1 MADLNKFYQKIG
13 YSFHNGDLVLE
24 ALTHSSY
31 ANEAAARGSGIRCN
45 ERLEFFGDSILSVL
59 CSEYLFSN
67 YPDMPEGGLTK
78 TRASVVC
85 EETLSEM
92 AAQIGLGAAL
102 RLGHGEEHNGGRSN
116 PSITADAFEALLAA
130 VYLDGGRAAAEK
142 FLYPLLIPQIKKH
155 AGKTTDYKS
164 LLQQFIQK
172 EPGEHVEYEL
182 TGEEGP
188 SHSKTFYVCVKYQNN
203 VVGKGSGKSK
213 RAAEQEAAHDAL
225 ILFGE
230 LKAEDDEA

>member
-1 MADLNKFYQKIG
+1 MTELEKFYKKIG
-13 YSFHNGDLVLE
+13 YSFKDGDLVLE

-31 ANEAAARGSGIRCN
+31 ANEAAARGAVIRCN

-59 CSEYLFSN
+59 CSEYLFTK
-67 YPDMPEGGLTK
+67 YPDMPEGWLTR

-85 EETLSEM
+85 EETLSQI
-92 AAQIGLGAAL
+92 AVQIGLGSML

-116 PSITADAFEALLAA
+116 PSICADAFEALLAA
-130 VYLDGGRAAAEK
+130 VYLDGGRAAAED
-142 FLYPLLIPQIKKH
+142 FLFPLLIPQIKKH

-172 EPGEHVEYEL
+172 EPGERVEYEL
-182 TGEEGP
+182 EGEEGP
-188 SHSKTFYVCVKYQNN
+188 SHSKTFFVCVKYQNN
-203 VVGKGSGKSK
+203 VVGRGSGKSK

-230 LKAEDDEA
+230 LKDEDDET

>member
-1 MADLNKFYQKIG
+1 MTDLRKFYEKIG
-13 YSFHNGDLVLE
+13 YVFKNDALALE

-31 ANEAAARGSGIRCN
+31 ANEASARGAGMRCN
-45 ERLEFFGDSILSVL
+45 ERLEFFGDSILGIL
-59 CSEYLFSN
+59 CSEYLFNN
-67 YPDMPEGGLTK
+67 YPDMPEGDLTK

-85 EETLSEM
+85 EETLAVM
-92 AAQIGLGAAL
+92 ASQIGLGSML
-102 RLGHGEEHNGGRSN
+102 RLGHGEEHNGGRCN
-116 PSITADAFEALLAA
+116 PSIAADAFEALLAA
-130 VYLDGGRAAAEK
+130 IYIDGGRKAAEG

-155 AGKTTDYKS
+155 AGRTTDYKS

-172 EPGEHVEYEL
+172 EPGERVEYEL

-188 SHSKTFYVCVKYQNN
+188 SHNKTFYVCVKYQNN
-203 VVGKGSGKSK
+203 VVGRGSGKSK

-230 LKAEDDEA
+230 LKDEESEA

>member
-1 MADLNKFYQKIG
+1 MTELRKFFGRIRYEFKNEDLA
-13 YSFHNGDLVLE
+13 LE

-31 ANEAAARGSGIRCN
+31 ANEAAARGAGMKCN
-45 ERLEFFGDSILSVL
+45 ERLEFFGDSILGIL
-59 CSEYLFSN
+59 CSEYLFKN

-85 EETLSEM
+85 EDTLAVM
-92 AAQIGLGAAL
+92 AAEIGLGSML

-116 PSITADAFEALLAA
+116 PSIIADAFEALLAA
-130 VYLDGGRAAAEK
+130 IYIDGGRAAAEA

-172 EPGEHVEYEL
+172 EPGERVEYEL

-188 SHSKTFYVCVKYQNN
+188 SHNKTFYVCVKYQNN
-203 VVGKGSGKSK
+203 VVGRGSGKSK
-213 RAAEQEAAHDAL
+213 RSAEQEAAHDAL

-230 LKAEDDEA
+230 LKDEESEA

>member
-1 MADLNKFYQKIG
+1 MTDLIRFYEKIG
-13 YSFHNGDLVLE
+13 YAFKDGSLVME

-31 ANEAAARGSGIRCN
+31 ANEAAARGVSIRCN
-45 ERLEFFGDSILSVL
+45 ERLEFFGDSILSLL
-59 CSEYLFSN
+59 CSEYLFNN

-85 EETLSEM
+85 EDTLSVM
-92 AAQIGLGAAL
+92 ADQIGLGAML

-116 PSITADAFEALLAA
+116 PSINADAFEALLAA
-130 VYLDGGRAAAEK
+130 IYLDGGRAAAEK

-172 EPGEHVEYEL
+172 EPGERVEYEL

-188 SHSKTFYVCVKYQNN
+188 SHSKTFYVCVRYQNN
-203 VVGKGSGKSK
+203 VVGRGCGKSK

-225 ILFGE
+225 VLFGE
-230 LKAEDDEA
+230 LKDDDEA